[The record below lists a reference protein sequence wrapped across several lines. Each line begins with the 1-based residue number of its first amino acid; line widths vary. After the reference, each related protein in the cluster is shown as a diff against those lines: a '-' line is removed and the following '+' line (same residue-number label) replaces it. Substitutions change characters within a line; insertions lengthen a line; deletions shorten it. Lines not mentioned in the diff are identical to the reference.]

1 MTGPSDLARLDDDAL
16 AAALA
21 SEAGELLVALRER
34 LHGEGVDGK
43 ELKDRGDRES
53 HELLVERLAAAR
65 PDDAVLSE
73 EGKDDQSRLDSPRV
87 WIVDPLD
94 GTREFGEVPRDDWAV
109 HVALAVDGLVTAG
122 AVALP
127 AQGVTFSTG
136 HAAEELPPAPDPPR
150 LVVSRTRPPAVAVGL
165 AAVLGGEL
173 VEMGSAGAKA
183 MAILQGRV
191 DIYAHSGGQYEW
203 DSAAPVAVAQAAGL
217 HTSRIDGSPL
227 LYNNAD
233 PYLPDLLICRRELAD
248 EVLHALDELQVA

>member
-1 MTGPSDLARLDDDAL
+1 MTGDLAVLDDDNL

-21 SEAGELLVALRER
+21 TEAGELLVELRAR
-34 LHGEGVDGK
+34 LHAEGVDGK

-53 HELLVERLAAAR
+53 HVLLMQRLAKAR
-65 PDDAVLSE
+65 PDDGVLSE
-73 EGKDDQSRLDSPRV
+73 EGKDDRSRLEKSRV

-109 HVALAVDGLVTAG
+109 HVALAVDGVVTSG

-127 AQGVTFSTG
+127 AQGLTLSTADPAG
-136 HAAEELPPAPDPPR
+136 SLPPAPAAPR

-165 AAVLGGEL
+165 AAALGGEL

-203 DSAAPVAVAQAAGL
+203 DSSSTLAVELGVG
-217 HTSRIDGSPL
+217 IEW
-227 LYNNAD
+227 
-233 PYLPDLLICRRELAD
+233 CRL
-248 EVLHALDELQVA
+248 V